1 MVDAS
6 VVLVVLAAVVVVDTL
21 AILTLLVL
29 TVRWHQASLDRE
41 PMARSTRTETLTLV
55 ATSTPG
61 SPAQPAADARSVAQP
76 SVADARPAADA
87 TQSGATDPLADAI
100 TEFLG
105 RADGIFRAGGPRP
118 PADPAAGPGP
128 TALPADAPASTG
140 TVRPPVEPGPPAVLE
155 RAGSEVTW
163 APARPVRYV
172 PSGPRPG
179 REAARPPAMPPSTAG
194 PAVPPAP
201 DPPTAITVAPP
212 PAVPPTGLVASSP
225 AIDPAVRAIPT
236 SRLSVTLAGDPA
248 VPETSAAVARLGP
261 VIGGLLRERTR
272 LGDVVSADAAGR
284 FTALL
289 PGTSTSGAEALADRL
304 VASCEAWLGAE
315 RPALRL
321 AIEIGDHDGPV
332 AGPAPDRGRAEGPDR
347 RRRIL
352 QDA

>member
-41 PMARSTRTETLTLV
+41 PIARSTRTETLTLV
-55 ATSTPG
+55 ATSAPGG
-61 SPAQPAADARSVAQP
+61 SPAQLA
-76 SVADARPAADA
+76 ADARPAADA
-87 TQSGATDPLADAI
+87 TLSGAADPLADAI

-118 PADPAAGPGP
+118 TGDPAAAGLGP
-128 TALPADAPASTG
+128 TALPTDAPASAG
-140 TVRPPVEPGPPAVLE
+140 SVRPPFEPGPPAVLE

-179 REAARPPAMPPSTAG
+179 REAARPPATSPSTAG
-194 PAVPPAP
+194 PAVPPAAV
-201 DPPTAITVAPP
+201 PPSAFAVAPP
-212 PAVPPTGLVASSP
+212 PAVPPASLAAPSP